1 MFDWLRRL
9 LGAAGGAVNNA
20 VNTAGRFV
28 QQNNPVNQWQQVQRQ
43 LPQVQRQIQ
52 RQIQPY
58 IPRIQPPTPP
68 PQLRQIQ
75 NLNIPRLA
83 NISADTARNVL
94 GNIGKGYTNFAKQ
107 QEAKFRS
114 DINLARNNPATFAV
128 SKTSLLGAVAPFLD
142 TSPVKL
148 PKVDFTGYVDRSG
161 DRIANTN
168 VGRNPIVGFAGQN
181 IVKPIIRSGARVADV
196 MQGQEQYAP
205 GIKGIAQLSTDAFN
219 VGSLAYTPAKAG
231 QLALGGKAA
240 LRVAPSAAL
249 RGAGA
254 GAGISTLNQYADTG
268 RINPT
273 DVALSGLLGGVA
285 NVALPVAGGY
295 AGRGLQRAGTAVKPV
310 ARELRLDT
318 GGFAKLPGKNNP
330 IDPLEALKAEARKY
344 KSADEF
350 IGKDNTQFADL
361 PNYKFDINQAQKDFS
376 TIQNLQ
382 KAITT
387 DMPDATPAQRRKVY
401 IDTINAVNKKYGTNM
416 STDINDIL
424 DVTRNAN
431 KYPNELAYESGRK
444 AKTDLYNQAHAEAK
458 TPQPTVEAKQSRLEQ
473 YGWRS
478 ETTSDGTK
486 VYNRNGKHV
495 ATIKQGKNGRL
506 TSYFADGEK
515 MGSAGGSIDQYAE
528 KIATQQ
534 FYAKKIEATPQ
545 NTGGTLRPDMKPIPT
560 TDANKAMT
568 ADTDAAYKKQV
579 DQRFAEADKR
589 TKEMMAEMKWQ
600 KAREK
605 FNTAEEYHLSEVD
618 RLYKKYKNKTGYADS
633 DIHRLKRR
641 IINDHFDELDPET
654 QVYFEHMAPGT
665 DFENISKPSYR
676 GFADASG
683 GSGTE
688 GVHASQIYELEQVV
702 DEIRSADLYNQATAP
717 QVGKTNA
724 SGNFSKGEKV
734 GFAGILSPQGKERT
748 GTFVRQ
754 VDKYLAEIDY
764 GDHTELN
771 HVNNLY
777 KLDDSTPPAQVGK
790 TTQATLKQ
798 ANELVEPQ
806 ATQLDRMGTVSAPQT
821 LSKTGVDI
829 SSQADNTPISLKIKG
844 QMSDANYLKRFGKE
858 RGAVKIKIKP
868 FTPEDY
874 AFERWKDRGALSLGR
889 ETLERNLDRVAGKD
903 APKVKKF
910 LVEQSR
916 NNEFQRAQFLNS
928 KRGEVKNYI
937 VDQLG
942 IKPRSKESAL
952 VQKYG
957 EGLIDDVQ
965 LNQEAG
971 ARAPQ
976 IAEAASYFRSQYDE
990 LLDQWNAV
998 RTRYGYDEVPK
1009 RQDYFRHFKEIN
1021 DNIMQLGMIPKS
1033 RDLPTSISGITDIFR
1048 PNKPF
1053 SNAELRRYTNET
1065 TFDAVGGFDNY
1076 LDSVSRQIFHTDTV
1090 QRGRYVENA
1099 IRKQAEDNPEI
1110 ELPNFVANLGEWTNL
1125 VSGKKTRIDRASE
1138 QLLGRKV
1145 YGLMDALRRKTSAN
1159 MVGANL
1165 SSAMSNFIPFTQSIS
1180 TTSKPSVIKGMMSSA
1195 TSPLRG
1201 DVNSIDGEVSSYLT
1215 RRFAKDAI
1223 VKVKGAKAADI
1234 ASTPFK
1240 WVDEF
1245 TSRSIV
1251 AGKYYENLSK
1261 GLNSKEAMKAADD
1274 YASKV
1279 ITDRSIGQLPNLMNT
1294 KTIGF
1299 ITQFQAEINNQVS
1312 FLMRDIP
1319 ELAGGNK
1326 VKIANMLG
1334 QFVVFSYLFNTG
1346 YEKVM
1351 GRRPQI
1357 DPIQAGIDM
1366 YQALNADNDDTTSE
1380 KVISGL
1386 KKAGDRIATGLPF
1399 VSVFTGGRLPV
1410 NAMLPDVPA
1419 LTKGIGSI
1427 GSPEGTQ
1434 WGQFYKG
1441 VSGPAFYGLPPF
1453 GGGQAKKTLEGLYSY
1468 SKGESTTPAG
1478 RQRFEVAQTPANLA
1492 KSLVFGQYS
1501 TDEGKQYIKQ
1511 LGENQS
1517 GQGGGSK
1524 DKEYL
1529 KAFDAGERKFLSM
1542 TKKEQEEYLKQ
1553 DQRFNGTKEKYRIWK
1568 IDQEGIDL
1576 PEGISDQ
1583 SRDVL
1588 TQLAKTSERDKKA
1601 FKDKNLYAV
1610 ELAEYEKDK
1619 LEGKLNDIEDG
1630 KRIKSLQRNKVYND
1644 FDPLVRDLYSLN
1656 KTEFFRYIKNN
1667 PNGKALFAQAVALD
1681 DALVAIGLK
1690 SKLRNKYGQ
1699 ILEPGVRVARAK
1711 KGRSKKG
1718 GGKGRK
1724 GGVAKTGVVRLKSPK
1739 LRLSM
1744 SVVPPKVGKVSL
1756 KTSPKLRPASAKPV
1770 AKLSRVGSVKVRSNA

>member
-444 AKTDLYNQAHAEAK
+444 AKT
-458 TPQPTVEAKQSRLEQ
+458 
-473 YGWRS
+473 
-478 ETTSDGTK
+478 
-486 VYNRNGKHV
+486 
-495 ATIKQGKNGRL
+495 
-506 TSYFADGEK
+506 
-515 MGSAGGSIDQYAE
+515 
-528 KIATQQ
+528 
-534 FYAKKIEATPQ
+534 
-545 NTGGTLRPDMKPIPT
+545 
-560 TDANKAMT
+560 
-568 ADTDAAYKKQV
+568 
-579 DQRFAEADKR
+579 
-589 TKEMMAEMKWQ
+589 
-600 KAREK
+600 
-605 FNTAEEYHLSEVD
+605 
-618 RLYKKYKNKTGYADS
+618 
-633 DIHRLKRR
+633 
-641 IINDHFDELDPET
+641 
-654 QVYFEHMAPGT
+654 
-665 DFENISKPSYR
+665 
-676 GFADASG
+676 
-683 GSGTE
+683 
-688 GVHASQIYELEQVV
+688 
-702 DEIRSADLYNQATAP
+702 DLYNQATAP

>member
-295 AGRGLQRAGTAVKPV
+295 AGRGLQRAGTAAKPI

-330 IDPLEALKAEARKY
+330 IDPLESLKAEARKY
-344 KSADEF
+344 KSAEEF
-350 IGKDNTQFADL
+350 VKAQGEPVYHRS
-361 PNYKFDINQAQKDFS
+361 PNKFSEFDISKVSNDTNRQRGGWGLYFSDAVDAIPEDAYGKYLYEVQAPKGTLLDTKNPVDEKIVSKIVDAVRVNGKNPSELSEFS
-376 TIQNLQ
+376 YNGYLFYKTLSRILGGDKEASLFLSKNGIDGLKRTISPTAN
-382 KAITT
+382 
-387 DMPDATPAQRRKVY
+387 DY
-401 IDTINAVNKKYGTNM
+401 ILF
-416 STDINDIL
+416 NDKSIKTKQQL
-424 DVTRNAN
+424 
-431 KYPNELAYESGRK
+431 
-444 AKTDLYNQAHAEAK
+444 TDLYNQ
-458 TPQPTVEAKQSRLEQ
+458 
-473 YGWRS
+473 
-478 ETTSDGTK
+478 
-486 VYNRNGKHV
+486 
-495 ATIKQGKNGRL
+495 
-506 TSYFADGEK
+506 
-515 MGSAGGSIDQYAE
+515 
-528 KIATQQ
+528 
-534 FYAKKIEATPQ
+534 
-545 NTGGTLRPDMKPIPT
+545 
-560 TDANKAMT
+560 
-568 ADTDAAYKKQV
+568 
-579 DQRFAEADKR
+579 
-589 TKEMMAEMKWQ
+589 
-600 KAREK
+600 
-605 FNTAEEYHLSEVD
+605 
-618 RLYKKYKNKTGYADS
+618 
-633 DIHRLKRR
+633 
-641 IINDHFDELDPET
+641 
-654 QVYFEHMAPGT
+654 
-665 DFENISKPSYR
+665 
-676 GFADASG
+676 
-683 GSGTE
+683 
-688 GVHASQIYELEQVV
+688 
-702 DEIRSADLYNQATAP
+702 
-717 QVGKTNA
+717 
-724 SGNFSKGEKV
+724 
-734 GFAGILSPQGKERT
+734 
-748 GTFVRQ
+748 
-754 VDKYLAEIDY
+754 
-764 GDHTELN
+764 
-771 HVNNLY
+771 
-777 KLDDSTPPAQVGK
+777 AQVGK

-806 ATQLDRMGTVSAPQT
+806 ATQLDRMGAVSAPQT